1 MTQLDWYFDFISP
14 FVYLQFTQLHRI
26 PDNININYKPV
37 LFAGLL
43 KHHEH
48 KGPAEIPAKR
58 KLTYRHIVWLA
69 RKNNIPFKMP
79 PAHPFNPL
87 KALRLSIALDNNI
100 DAITKIFNYIWVNG
114 QSLEDEEAWDK
125 LAKELGVE
133 NPEDM
138 IKQPQVK
145 EQLRTNTEQAVNLGI
160 FGVPTTII
168 NGQLFWGFDTTDML
182 LEYIKELA

>member
-1 MTQLDWYFDFISP
+1 
-14 FVYLQFTQLHRI
+14 
-26 PDNININYKPV
+26 
-37 LFAGLL
+37 
-43 KHHEH
+43 
-48 KGPAEIPAKR
+48 
-58 KLTYRHIVWLA
+58 
-69 RKNNIPFKMP
+69 MP

-182 LEYIKELA
+182 LEYINYPDMFEEKEMSRVFNLPEAVQRKT